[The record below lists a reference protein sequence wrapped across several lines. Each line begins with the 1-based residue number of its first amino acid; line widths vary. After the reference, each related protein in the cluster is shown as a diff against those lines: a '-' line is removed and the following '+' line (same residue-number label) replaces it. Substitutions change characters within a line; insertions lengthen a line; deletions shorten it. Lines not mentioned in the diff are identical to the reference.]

1 MDTTCE
7 IVESGESLT
16 HVRLSGPLDIAGV
29 GKVSLRFTA
38 ATAGRK
44 RHAVIDMSLV
54 EFVSSIGLGMLVQAA
69 RALKPDG
76 KCVVLLTP
84 TPGVA
89 GVIRASK
96 LDAIV
101 PIADSMESALA
112 LLASR

>member
-7 IVESGESLT
+7 LVEAGDSLT
-16 HVRLSGPLDIAGV
+16 HVRLTGPLDIAGV

-44 RHAVIDMSLV
+44 RHAVVDMSMV

-69 RALKPDG
+69 RSLKPDE
-76 KCVVLLTP
+76 KRVVLMAP
-84 TPGVA
+84 TASVA

-96 LDAIV
+96 LDAV
-101 PIADSMESALA
+101 LPIADSMETALA
-112 LLASR
+112 LLA